1 MIIPCSKCERFIF
14 IVIYLILMLFSE
26 RINEYFLMNIYK
38 IFTFVGICAGKKI
51 ETARRRMH
59 DSMFVYKIKIF
70 YDVDFICS

>member
-59 DSMFVYKIKIF
+59 DSMFVYKIKKF
-70 YDVDFICS
+70 L